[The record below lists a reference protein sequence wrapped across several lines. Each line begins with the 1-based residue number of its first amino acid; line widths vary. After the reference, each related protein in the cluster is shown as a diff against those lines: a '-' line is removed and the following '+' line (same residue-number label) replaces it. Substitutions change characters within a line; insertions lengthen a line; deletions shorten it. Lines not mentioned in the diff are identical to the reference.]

1 MTGAGTRARR
11 SRVALVTRLFVVAA
25 LTYLAGVGIS
35 FLLDRTDPWISG
47 LSTLGPML
55 GGAAGGFLVRRS
67 RRDGPG

>member
-1 MTGAGTRARR
+1 M
-11 SRVALVTRLFVVAA
+11 TRLFVVAA